1 MNQLSREAARAR
13 MNALGAAGV
22 PFLFV
27 IDFAMARPLLWE
39 SPLAAAPVT
48 DAALPRFK
56 LNALRNYEPPVVLE
70 ARPPLELVKHPVSY
84 ERYEQ
89 AFGHCLREI
98 NYGNSYL
105 LNLTFPTRIEV
116 NRSLRELFDESHA
129 RYKLHLPAQ
138 GVVCFSPETFV
149 QIRDG
154 VISSNPMKGTI
165 SADVPDAAARILAD
179 EKEMGEHHTIV
190 DFIRNDLNRVAKRV
204 RVTDFRYMDRIET
217 HQGALLQVS
226 SRISGEL
233 PPDYVK
239 RIGDVLYTLLPGGSI
254 SGAPKRKTLEII
266 AAAEGYDRGY
276 YTGVFGYFD
285 GESLDSAVMIRY
297 IEEQDGALYFKS
309 GGGITSQSDAATEYQ
324 ELLDKVYV
332 PTRAAVHAGL

>member
-1 MNQLSREAARAR
+1 MR
-13 MNALGAAGV
+13 MNALGAAGI

-27 IDFAMARPLLWE
+27 IDFELKRPLLWE
-39 SPLAAAPVT
+39 QPLAAG
-48 DAALPRFK
+48 DDRDRPRFK
-56 LNALRNYEPPVVLE
+56 LNGVRNYALEAAMEEELPPLVLE
-70 ARPPLELVKHPVSY
+70 KYPVPF
-84 ERYEQ
+84 ERYER
-89 AFGHCLREI
+89 AFAYCVREI

-116 NRSLRELFDESHA
+116 NRSLRQLFDESHA
-129 RYKLHLPAQ
+129 RYKLHLPEQ

-165 SADVPDAAARILAD
+165 AADIPDAAARILAD

-204 RVTDFRYMDRIET
+204 QVTDFRYMDRIET

-233 PPDYVK
+233 PDDYAAH
-239 RIGDVLYTLLPGGSI
+239 IGDVLFTLLPGGSI

-266 AAAEGYDRGY
+266 AAAEGYERGY

-285 GESLDSAVMIRY
+285 GASLDSAVMIRY
-297 IEEQDGALYFKS
+297 IEEQDGQLYFKS
-309 GGGITSQSDAATEYQ
+309 GGGITSQSEAAAEYQ

-332 PTRAAVHAGL
+332 PIRAAVHAER